1 MHLVVEAL
9 FSEVDG
15 VAIVS
20 RRVPEEPVGLLYPL
34 RVGCLTVLTCASAAH
49 RRGQRL

>member
-34 RVGCLTVLTCASAAH
+34 RVGCLTVLGRARADISAV
-49 RRGQRL
+49 R